1 MNQESNS
8 NLKQPWA
15 IDVAVLCI
23 FFVRDE
29 CFAKVFAAVKQARPR
44 VLLLWQDGP
53 RENRPNDQIGIQ
65 KCREIAE
72 DIDWD
77 CEVHRFYNEKNYGCD
92 PSTFYSHKWAFSI
105 VDKCIILED
114 DLVPDQTFFRYC
126 KELLDKYENDTRIN
140 KICGFCNLKE
150 FDRSYDYIFST
161 VGSGPGFAT
170 WKRVADLWD
179 EKYTFL
185 DDTYTMD
192 LYFKLKN
199 SKAAREYYQTCLR
212 HKHEGVAHWETIQ
225 TYARH
230 LNSQLN
236 IIPTRNLIRNV
247 GLGENSTHSNLSL
260 KMIPSKLRGVFFPE
274 AHELEFPLKHPKYV
288 FENITYK
295 EKLFKITGK
304 GHPLTRFRLRLES
317 LWRRIWHGD
326 WRNLVKGMKRRIA
339 GK

>member
-105 VDKCIILED
+105 VDKCIVLED
-114 DLVPDQTFFRYC
+114 DLVA
-126 KELLDKYENDTRIN
+126 E
-140 KICGFCNLKE
+140 
-150 FDRSYDYIFST
+150 
-161 VGSGPGFAT
+161 
-170 WKRVADLWD
+170 
-179 EKYTFL
+179 
-185 DDTYTMD
+185 
-192 LYFKLKN
+192 
-199 SKAAREYYQTCLR
+199 
-212 HKHEGVAHWETIQ
+212 
-225 TYARH
+225 
-230 LNSQLN
+230 
-236 IIPTRNLIRNV
+236 
-247 GLGENSTHSNLSL
+247 
-260 KMIPSKLRGVFFPE
+260 
-274 AHELEFPLKHPKYV
+274 
-288 FENITYK
+288 
-295 EKLFKITGK
+295 
-304 GHPLTRFRLRLES
+304 
-317 LWRRIWHGD
+317 
-326 WRNLVKGMKRRIA
+326 
-339 GK
+339 